1 MKLSAIAARAEKKDY
16 FDLAEILK
24 REPSKKVL
32 EAFVKK
38 YGREVDLYHII
49 RAVTFFDDVENSPDP
64 LGAAFTWKEVKE
76 FLEAKNIELF
86 DVAKSLV
93 RLDQD

>member
-1 MKLSAIAARAEKKDY
+1 
-16 FDLAEILK
+16 
-24 REPSKKVL
+24 
-32 EAFVKK
+32 
-38 YGREVDLYHII
+38 
-49 RAVTFFDDVENSPDP
+49 VENSPDP